1 MHRLTFLIVWTLCG
15 LPCVAQQFIT
25 KGKITYERKVNIGA
39 YYNSEYGSTSQQK
52 LDQVN
57 SDFFTLQFDNNRS
70 IYEPLGNIRNLIFSR
85 TAVDN
90 IVYKD
95 FEKDWV
101 VSLKNVFEKKF
112 FISDSL
118 PKIVWK
124 IRDDFREIAGFNCR
138 RATTMLF
145 DSVFVVAFYTDEI
158 ILPDGPE
165 NFSGLP
171 GMILG
176 LVINRLHTSWYAT
189 KVELNVD
196 ERKIVTP
203 QGGNPIN
210 NKDYDQ
216 QLISSLKTW
225 EGFRDRIIWACKI

>member
-1 MHRLTFLIVWTLCG
+1 MYRLTFIIVWTLCG

-25 KGKITYERKVNIGA
+25 KGKITCERKVNIGA

-57 SDFFTLQFDNNRS
+57 SDFFTLQFGNNRS

-101 VSLKNVFEKKF
+101 VSRKNVFEKKF

-124 IRDDFREIAGFNCR
+124 
-138 RATTMLF
+138 
-145 DSVFVVAFYTDEI
+145 
-158 ILPDGPE
+158 
-165 NFSGLP
+165 
-171 GMILG
+171 
-176 LVINRLHTSWYAT
+176 
-189 KVELNVD
+189 
-196 ERKIVTP
+196 
-203 QGGNPIN
+203 
-210 NKDYDQ
+210 
-216 QLISSLKTW
+216 
-225 EGFRDRIIWACKI
+225 